1 MSNTE
6 SALREEPVREE
17 PVREEMVAI
26 ARSLYRRGYT
36 HGTTGNLSVRLGESI
51 LITPTGSSFGFVK
64 PEELARVKVS
74 DGQTLGAG
82 APSKELPFHLAAY
95 RVRSDVQAVV
105 HLHATF
111 SVALSCL
118 EGLDPA
124 DMLPPITP
132 YLVMKVGKLPLVPYY
147 RPGDARL
154 ADELTRVLQAGDAAL
169 LANHGT
175 ILTGKTLLDAA
186 AAAEE
191 LEETAK
197 LYFLLNGKGRFLTP
211 EQVAELNTVFRS

>member
-6 SALREEPVREE
+6 SALREEA
-17 PVREEMVAI
+17 VREEMVAI
-26 ARSLYRRGYT
+26 ARSLYQRGYT

-64 PEELARVKVS
+64 PEEMARVNVG

-105 HLHATF
+105 HLHATC

-124 DMLPPITP
+124 DMMPPITP

-211 EQVAELNTVFRS
+211 EQVAELNEVFRS

>member
-6 SALREEPVREE
+6 SALREE

-26 ARSLYRRGYT
+26 ARSLYQRGYT

-64 PEELARVKVS
+64 PEEMARVNLS

-82 APSKELPFHLAAY
+82 NPSKELPFHLAAY

-105 HLHATF
+105 HLHATC

-124 DMLPPITP
+124 DMMPPITP
-132 YLVMKVGKLPLVPYY
+132 YLVMKVGKLLLVPYY

-186 AAAEE
+186 AAEE

-211 EQVAELNTVFRS
+211 EQVAELNEVFRN

>member
-1 MSNTE
+1 MSNSE
-6 SALREEPVREE
+6 FAL
-17 PVREEMVAI
+17 REEMVAI
-26 ARSLYRRGYT
+26 ARSLYQRGYT
-36 HGTTGNLSVRLGESI
+36 HGTTGNLSVRLDESI

-64 PEELARVKVS
+64 PEEMAQVNVN
-74 DGQTLGAG
+74 DGLVIGG
-82 APSKELPFHLAAY
+82 GKPSKELPFHLAAY
-95 RVRSDVQAVV
+95 RTRSDIQAVV
-105 HLHATF
+105 HLHSTH

-118 EGLDPA
+118 EELDPVN
-124 DMLPPITP
+124 MLPPITP
-132 YLVMKVGKLPLVPYY
+132 YLVMKVGALPLIPYY

-154 ADELTRVLQAGDAAL
+154 AEEIALVLHTGDAAL
-169 LANHGT
+169 MANHGT

-211 EQVAELNTVFRS
+211 AQVAELNTVFRS